1 MKQAK
6 ANLPFLIRILM
17 AKSILDV
24 LLVAAFAL
32 GFYYSAFNPNFRG
45 SLDEAGPGWIRGWV
59 LDFSKRELRP
69 EVQLY
74 IDGHFAE
81 SRVADFPHPN
91 LVTMGLATDD
101 RHGFFFYTPPLDPGT
116 HEARAYVVYQS
127 GGGERRTLQQL
138 GNALNFVID
147 AAPAEPYFKGWVD
160 SATPLAVK
168 GWVVSKATPAQPV
181 EVQLYIDKRFVEN
194 RLADSPRPDLK
205 SEGLPE
211 SDGVGFIFLPP
222 TLLSGTHEARVYAVK
237 KNDVDGTRSL
247 RLIGRPL
254 VFTS

>member
-1 MKQAK
+1 MKPAN
-6 ANLPFLIRILM
+6 ANLPLLIRILI

-32 GFYYSAFNPNFRG
+32 GFYYSAFNPSLRG

-59 LDFSKRELRP
+59 LDFSRRDRRP

-91 LVTMGLATDD
+91 LVSMGLATDD

-116 HEARAYVVYQS
+116 HEARAYVVYKS

-138 GNALNFVID
+138 GRALNFVID

-160 SATPLAVK
+160 SATALAVR
-168 GWVVSKATPAQPV
+168 GWVVSKAAPTQPV
-181 EVQLYIDKRFVEN
+181 EVQLFIDNQFVET
-194 RLADSPRPDLK
+194 RLADYPRPDLK
-205 SEGLPE
+205 QGGLLE
-211 SDGVGFIFLPP
+211 SDKVGFMFLTP

-237 KNDVDGTRSL
+237 KGDTNGSPSL
-247 RLIGRPL
+247 RLIGRPT
-254 VFTS
+254 VFTV